1 MKIGDLVKFRTS
13 VLAPNHPAVGILIKI
28 DTAAKRGYHQY
39 GVSWSFL
46 SGRIGWQR
54 RNEIEVLNEG
64 G

>member
-1 MKIGDLVKFRTS
+1 MKIGDLVKFRTPP
-13 VLAPNHPAVGILIKI
+13 LAPNHPAVGILIKI

-54 RNEIEVLNEG
+54 
-64 G
+64 